1 MSQPRTP
8 TPISDLLRSTIAR
21 SGKPLMAIERETGV
35 SRGSIMRFLRRR
47 QFLRLDMADRL
58 AQHFGLVLV
67 KKDR

>member
-1 MSQPRTP
+1 MSQTRKP

-21 SGKPLMAIERETGV
+21 SGEPLMVLERATGV

-58 AQHFGLVLV
+58 ARHFGLVLV
-67 KKDR
+67 RKDR